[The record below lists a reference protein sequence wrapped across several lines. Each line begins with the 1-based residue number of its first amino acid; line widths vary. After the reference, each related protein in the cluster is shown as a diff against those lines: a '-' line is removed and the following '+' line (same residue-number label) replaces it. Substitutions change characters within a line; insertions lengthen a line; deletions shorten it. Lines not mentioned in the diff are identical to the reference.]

1 MALLG
6 DERGGVRIK
15 IFTGDDDNDWPP
27 FNRRIRAYLS
37 DRELLDHLESTPPH
51 NQAALQEWRRKNNRV
66 YNALAQYTDGNAAVM
81 IEAYEDTRDGISAYK
96 ALVEKHEMVGPV
108 KRASLQRQLNDDRLG
123 DDEDPDAFCG
133 RLESYRRQLGYLGKE
148 FDDEFLLVTAGA
160 HLPEAYSQLTTLFDS
175 QKDLTWASFKEQLRT
190 YYQRNIAS
198 KKTGNKGSALNTN
211 AGGGF
216 PKPGGHLK
224 DDHRKKKKPWRR
236 DNRNRGGRGDRD
248 GGKKGLQCWKCKLYG
263 HIARDCPPDE
273 GGQANTTYINYDECL
288 MASAEPSSAPRD
300 DLWIVDTGA
309 TNYMTPS
316 CAGLINFT
324 PDQRDITTAGG
335 ETLQCQGTGD
345 LRVLVND
352 DEGAERSILLK
363 GVMFVPGLTRN
374 LLGPNQVI
382 DSGGSVHF
390 GRDRSYIK
398 KGSLTIPVRRVGR
411 LYSVKMK
418 TAPADTSGSND
429 VGRGSGRASG
439 GQGGATAMAAAS
451 AVLWHQRLGHRNE
464 DDLVRLGKMGVG
476 IPPGLK
482 LSGKCDTC
490 EVSKHTRASFSSST
504 RQRSKDP
511 LKLVHTDVLGPME
524 KSVGGATYAV
534 MFTDDATRWRMVY
547 FMRAKSDTLTMLKRY
562 IQDVGVLM
570 KGKRLKELRG
580 LRSDNGGEYTGEDFK
595 AFCRKRGIQQSFTG
609 PYTPEQNGV
618 AERSWRTVVDTARC
632 MREQSGLP
640 KKFWAE
646 AVNTAVYIT
655 NRVPTDALGGITP
668 HRALFGKDDSLN
680 HLKPF
685 GCLSFV
691 HYYSHER
698 KKMDPKAWRGF
709 FLGYDE
715 TNKRCYR
722 IYDPVGKKMH
732 RSVHVTFDENT
743 FPAKAA
749 QVIVEDRQQVGAA
762 PSVEIKTEYIKAI
775 AEAVQ
780 KLNSSSSSSDS
791 GKGGAQ
797 ATTSSVG
804 ATGWKWTDEV
814 NSRPS
819 ESGRTLRSGR
829 VLYPSSYDGGA
840 GDSDSGGSETHYACT
855 ASAFACAAD
864 LSGDPATYEEAMRS
878 PDAELWKAAIKEEY
892 EALINTGTW
901 VLEEPT
907 PGANVIG
914 SKWVFK
920 TKRDETGRIVR
931 YKARFVA
938 QGFSQVAGQDY
949 FDTYAPVAKLSS
961 IRIILALA
969 AALDWELDN
978 MDVETAF
985 LQSAVEE
992 LIFVRQPKGFVKL
1005 GQNGRVLV
1013 CRMLKS
1019 LYGLKQAPRNW
1030 NKVIDE
1036 WLRAFGFEPSKVDPC
1051 VYIYRK
1057 GGELIIVVLYVD
1069 DLIIAGNHRGA
1080 IDAFKA
1086 AISKRFTMKDL
1097 GALKWILGMEVRRNR
1112 HKRML
1117 EISQTA
1123 YIERMLEKFGMNN
1136 ANPVGT
1142 PAEGYLMRDPEGDP
1156 NPEYMS
1162 MVGSLLY
1169 AVMVT
1174 RLDMA
1179 FSVQRLGRHLQA
1191 SGPEHLVAAKRALRY
1206 LVGTTTLGI
1215 RYTGTGGASDIIPVC
1230 FCDADYGEDRDTR
1243 RSTTAY
1249 VVMIAGGAVSWGSR
1263 LQPTV
1268 ALSSTE
1274 AEYMATCAAVQ
1285 EVMCLRQFFADIG
1298 FDQKEATTIH
1308 QDNQACIALSSNPI
1322 YQKRTKHIDIR
1333 YHYIREK
1340 VEDGEVVLVHVP
1352 SERQLADLLTKP
1364 LPRVRLAMLRDI
1376 VMGYIQY

>member
-1 MALLG
+1 
-6 DERGGVRIK
+6 
-15 IFTGDDDNDWPP
+15 
-27 FNRRIRAYLS
+27 
-37 DRELLDHLESTPPH
+37 
-51 NQAALQEWRRKNNRV
+51 
-66 YNALAQYTDGNAAVM
+66 
-81 IEAYEDTRDGISAYK
+81 
-96 ALVEKHEMVGPV
+96 
-108 KRASLQRQLNDDRLG
+108 
-123 DDEDPDAFCG
+123 
-133 RLESYRRQLGYLGKE
+133 
-148 FDDEFLLVTAGA
+148 
-160 HLPEAYSQLTTLFDS
+160 LFDS
-175 QKDLTWASFKEQLRT
+175 QKDLTWTSFKEQLRT
-190 YYQRNIAS
+190 FYHRNIAS
-198 KKTGNKGSALNTN
+198 KKTGDKGSALNTN

-216 PKPGGHLK
+216 PKPGGQSK
-224 DDHRKKKKPWRR
+224 DDHRKKKKPWRGGS
-236 DNRNRGGRGDRD
+236 RNRGGRGGRGG
-248 GGKKGLQCWKCKLYG
+248 GGKRGLQCFKCKLYG
-263 HIARDCPPDE
+263 HIARDCPSDE
-273 GGQANTTYINYDECL
+273 GEQANTTTHDYDDECL

-316 CAGLINFT
+316 REGLINFT

-335 ETLQCQGTGD
+335 ETLQCLGTGD

-352 DEGAERSILLK
+352 DEGAERSIRLK

-374 LLGPNQVI
+374 LLGTAQVM

-390 GRDRSYIK
+390 GRDGSYIR
-398 KGSLTIPVRRVGR
+398 KGSLTIPMRRVGR
-411 LYSVKMK
+411 LYSVKMR
-418 TAPADTSGSND
+418 TAPADTGGSSD
-429 VGRGSGRASG
+429 AGGGSGGTSG

-451 AVLWHQRLGHRNE
+451 AELWHQRLGHRNE
-464 DDLVRLGKMGVG
+464 DDMIRLGKMGVG

-482 LSGKCDTC
+482 LSRKCDTC
-490 EVSKHTRASFSSST
+490 EVSKHTRASFPSST
-504 RQRSKDP
+504 RQRSKNP
-511 LKLVHTDVLGPME
+511 LELVHTDVLGPME

-547 FMRAKSDTLTMLKRY
+547 FMRAKSETLTMLKRY
-562 IQDVGVLM
+562 IQDMGVLM
-570 KGKRLKELRG
+570 KGKKLKELRG
-580 LRSDNGGEYTGEDFK
+580 LRSDNGGEYTGDDFK
-595 AFCRKRGIQQSFTG
+595 AFCKKRGIQQSFTG
-609 PYTPEQNGV
+609 PYTPEENGV
-618 AERSWRTVVDTARC
+618 AERSWRTVVATARC
-632 MREQSGLP
+632 MREQAGLP
-640 KKFWAE
+640 KRFWAE

-655 NRVPTDALGGITP
+655 NRMPTAVLGGSTP
-668 HRALFGKDDSLN
+668 HRALFGKDDSLD

-691 HYYSHER
+691 QYYPHER
-698 KKMDPKAWRGF
+698 KKMDPKAWRGYF
-709 FLGYDE
+709 MGYDE

-722 IYDPVGKKMH
+722 IYDPTAKKLV
-732 RSVHVTFDENT
+732 RSVHATFDEST

-749 QVIVEDRQQVGAA
+749 QVIVEDMQRVGAG
-762 PSVEIKTEYIKAI
+762 PSTEIKVEYIKAI

-780 KLNSSSSSSDS
+780 KLNSSESGSSSDS

-797 ATTSSVG
+797 PTSSVG

-814 NSRPS
+814 NSRSSGP
-819 ESGRTLRSGR
+819 GRTLRSGR
-829 VLYPSSYDGGA
+829 VLDPSSDGGGA
-840 GDSDSGGSETHYACT
+840 DSSTGGGSSETHCAYT
-855 ASAFACAAD
+855 AFAFGCGAD

-901 VLEEPT
+901 VLVELP

-920 TKRDETGRIVR
+920 TKRDETGRVVR

-949 FDTYAPVAKLSS
+949 FDIYAPVAKLSS

-969 AALDWELDN
+969 AALDWELEN
-978 MDVETAF
+978 MDVDTAF
-985 LQSAVEE
+985 LQSVVEE
-992 LIFVRQPKGFVKL
+992 LIFVRQPKGYVKL
-1005 GQNGRVLV
+1005 GRNGRELV
-1013 CRMLKS
+1013 CRVLKS
-1019 LYGLKQAPRNW
+1019 LYGLKQSPRNW

-1036 WLRAFGFEPSKVDPC
+1036 WLRGFGFEPSKVDPC
-1051 VYIYRK
+1051 VYIYRR
-1057 GGELIIVVLYVD
+1057 GGVLIIIVLYVD
-1069 DLIIAGNHRGA
+1069 DLIIAGNNRGA
-1080 IDAFKA
+1080 INAFKS
-1086 AISKRFTMKDL
+1086 AISKRFKMKDL
-1097 GALKWILGMEVRRNR
+1097 GALKWILGMEVRRDR
-1112 HKRML
+1112 ERRML

-1123 YIERMLEKFGMNN
+1123 YIERMLEKFGMSD

-1142 PAEGYLMRDPEGDP
+1142 PAEGHLMRDPEGAPSTD
-1156 NPEYMS
+1156 YMS

-1169 AVMVT
+1169 AAMVT

-1179 FSVQRLGRHLQA
+1179 FGVQRLGRHLQSA
-1191 SGPEHLVAAKRALRY
+1191 GPEHFVAVKRAMRY
-1206 LVGTTTLGI
+1206 LVGTTSLGI

-1249 VVMIAGGAVSWGSR
+1249 VVMLAGGAVSWASR

-1285 EVMCLRQFFADIG
+1285 EIMCLRQFFADIG
-1298 FDQKEATTIH
+1298 FGQKNATTIY

-1322 YQKRTKHIDIR
+1322 YHKRTKHIDIR